1 MNLKPLAL
9 LLLCALLAE
18 EETVC
23 SHRGSGSTKKV
34 SIDGVRR
41 AQGAVKEKLRLSWP
55 GAGRLSIDGP
65 FESGLPACPRR
76 VTRTLG
82 SQLPRELV
90 GKAIAF
96 AAADRM
102 PRADLRVATSAKR
115 IAGIEADALADR
127 RLTERLGVRCVPTL
141 VRVKS
146 EVELELVE
154 GD

>member
-23 SHRGSGSTKKV
+23 AHRGAGSTRKV
-34 SIDGVRR
+34 SLEEVRR
-41 AQGAVKEKLRLSWP
+41 AQSAVKDKLRIAWQ
-55 GAGRLSIDGP
+55 GAGRLTIDSP

-90 GKAIAF
+90 GKTIAF
-96 AAADRM
+96 ARADRM
-102 PRADLRVATSAKR
+102 PRADFRVATSAKK

-127 RLTERLGVRCVPTL
+127 RLTERLGVRCAPTL